1 MNNPMQMMM
10 YQMMNNPKIV
20 NNPLMQNVLQM
31 AQKGDS
37 KGIENIARNLCKE
50 KGLNPDNEIQKIKQ
64 QFGMK

>member
-1 MNNPMQMMM
+1 
-10 YQMMNNPKIV
+10 MMNSSQFA

-37 KGIENIARNLCKE
+37 KGIENIARNLCRE